1 MISEK
6 EKALASFRWLD
17 SQRLIFMIC
26 FFTGSIG
33 VITLRELGFGTV
45 VAVAY
50 AGTVMLA
57 YVLFGATKKYLL
69 RPDLLGDNT
78 YYLGFLF
85 TLVSLAYTLYRYT
98 SSQNEVDQII
108 QNFGVAL
115 STTLLGLVG
124 RVYFSQTQED
134 PATYEKAIRMSLA
147 EEASN
152 LIGETAKIRTDISV
166 LRTSILQTIDEGVK
180 SALEKLSSS
189 MIEISNAYRDEL
201 NKNSL
206 KINETLE
213 SNLSGFT
220 SSILASNRSIE
231 ANTLILSNTVGEF
244 GSASGELI
252 GDLKKFIAKIQ
263 KIDSIDESISQ
274 RFIEPLINFESAM
287 STLKNSIEKSNIA
300 ISELTLNSGQAN
312 ESLRMIGSSGLE
324 GISFQIAMLKDKMTE
339 SVLEVDKA
347 SSAFGELT
355 RSIVNNSEKLP
366 LELKVFEEK
375 YQDFNKK
382 IQQAAAD
389 SHDSLLALQKSLIS
403 VANKVIEGV
412 SRNG

>member
-6 EKALASFRWLD
+6 EKALASFKWLD

-33 VITLRELGFGTV
+33 VIILRELGFGTV

-166 LRTSILQTIDEGVK
+166 LRTSIQQTIDEGVK

-201 NKNSL
+201 NKNSH

-220 SSILASNRSIE
+220 SSILASNKSIE
-231 ANTLILSNTVGEF
+231 ANTLTLSNTVGEF
-244 GSASGELI
+244 GNTSGELI
-252 GDLKKFIAKIQ
+252 DDLKKFIAKIQ

-274 RFIEPLINFESAM
+274 RFIEPLINFEGAM
-287 STLKNSIEKSNIA
+287 SALRNSIEKSNIA

-312 ESLRMIGSSGLE
+312 ESLRMIGGSGLD
-324 GISFQIAMLKDKMTE
+324 GISFQIALLKDKMTE

-366 LELKVFEEK
+366 LELKIFEEK

-389 SHDSLLALQKSLIS
+389 SQDSLLALQKSLIS

-412 SRNG
+412 SKNG